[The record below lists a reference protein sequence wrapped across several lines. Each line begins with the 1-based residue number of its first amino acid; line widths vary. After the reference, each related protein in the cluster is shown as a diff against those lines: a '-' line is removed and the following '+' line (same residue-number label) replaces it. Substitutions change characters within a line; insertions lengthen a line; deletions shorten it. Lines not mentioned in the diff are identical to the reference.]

1 MGGTLR
7 VRPAYLTLGITG
19 LVLWLGPDFAAKVE
33 YARTKARVEALR
45 DGPADTPLKMA
56 SDAGVLLTQQVS
68 PSVVHITSIVEA
80 PFVDGRGRTGTREEI
95 FNGSGSIENFFTRSR
110 ASSPINKW
118 CFNNRSD
125 VHHGR
130 RDLLGKQDASVAGHF
145 ERRVR
150 GPITQ
155 RFHSGFGPRVFDFGS
170 EIRPQPQHQSSD
182 SKREVRRPDAEGATH
197 GQRPPSLVWYAP
209 PACRSATV

>member
-80 PFVDGRGRTGTREEI
+80 QFVDGRGRTGRREEVS
-95 FNGSGSIENFFTRSR
+95 NGSGWVWDEDGHIVTNEHVIRGAKSIEVQLETGD
-110 ASSPINKW
+110 I
-118 CFNNRSD
+118 
-125 VHHGR
+125 R
-130 RDLLGKQDASVAGHF
+130 R
-145 ERRVR
+145 
-150 GPITQ
+150 
-155 RFHSGFGPRVFDFGS
+155 
-170 EIRPQPQHQSSD
+170 
-182 SKREVRRPDAEGATH
+182 
-197 GQRPPSLVWYAP
+197 
-209 PACRSATV
+209 ATVQGADPATDIAVLALNGSRLLPADELLSPQLEQRSLHSAHRWN